1 MSQNQYHFIRWIH
14 LHKLFSG
21 KRITTCIADFT
32 FPLRPMKHLPEER
45 NAILTLLTQS
55 PSKVVVLIQMKLHFY
70 VFNYWPVK
78 NNCINLSTR
87 KSCLDERFTRETAAL
102 GLDCCPWTHHGQEQ
116 QRGQRTACVCVCLC
130 ARMCVCVCF
139 ILFSGLKKNWN
150 PNMHELKGD
159 IFCKQWQRAR
169 AKLGE
174 RGLKTVL
181 HMFSSLLP
189 PVSCLIV
196 ASTYIT

>member
-14 LHKLFSG
+14 LHELFSG

-78 NNCINLSTR
+78 NNCINSSPW

-116 QRGQRTACVCVCLC
+116 QRGQRNACVCVCFC
-130 ARMCVCVCF
+130 ARMCVCVCVPYCSAGWRRTE
-139 ILFSGLKKNWN
+139 IQTCMNLRGTSSVNNGSE
-150 PNMHELKGD
+150 HEPSWGRGGW
-159 IFCKQWQRAR
+159 KQCC
-169 AKLGE
+169 
-174 RGLKTVL
+174 TCFL
-181 HMFSSLLP
+181 HDCRPCPAL
-189 PVSCLIV
+189 
-196 ASTYIT
+196 